1 MSNEI
6 MVTNV
11 NNELTITDK
20 KLNSYIARIAK
31 ATNGMMKNQRTVARL
46 LADIDETKCFERD
59 GFESATDFAVSY
71 YGIKKDYARKLVR
84 IGANYIEKD
93 FSTNLTHDEN
103 ADFTISQLAALLS
116 AKDQNKVRE
125 LCDMGVINP
134 RMTFKAITDVVKQM
148 NGKALAETTETAE
161 SATAEGEEQAVQDAV
176 SDSKAQKHKVA
187 ITISADGKVTV
198 KTDGTA
204 LDDDTARGVWM
215 YLKPFFDKE

>member
-6 MVTNV
+6 MAANV

-116 AKDQNKVRE
+116 AKDQSKMRE

-148 NGKALAETTETAE
+148 NGKALTETT
-161 SATAEGEEQAVQDAV
+161 EGEEQPTDGEEQATEGAVC
-176 SDSKAQKHKVA
+176 DSKAQKHKVA

-215 YLKPFFDKE
+215 YLKPFFDAE

>member
-1 MSNEI
+1 MA
-6 MVTNV
+6 THV

-116 AKDQNKVRE
+116 AKDQNKMRE

-148 NGKALAETTETAE
+148 NGKALTETT
-161 SATAEGEEQAVQDAV
+161 EGEEQATEGEEQPTEGAV

-198 KTDGTA
+198 KTDGDT

-215 YLKPFFDKE
+215 YLKPFFDGE

>member
-6 MVTNV
+6 MAANV

-59 GFESATDFAVSY
+59 GFESATDFAVTY

-84 IGANYIEKD
+84 IGANYVEKD

-148 NGKALAETTETAE
+148 NGKALAETTEGEEQPT
-161 SATAEGEEQAVQDAV
+161 EGEEQATESAT
-176 SDSKAQKHKVA
+176 SDSKAQKHKVI

-198 KTDGTA
+198 KTDGAA

-215 YLKPFFDKE
+215 YLKPFFDEE

>member
-1 MSNEI
+1 MA
-6 MVTNV
+6 TNV

-93 FSTNLTHDEN
+93 FSTSLTHDEN

-116 AKDQNKVRE
+116 AKDQTKVRE

-148 NGKALAETTETAE
+148 NGKALTETTEGEEHST
-161 SATAEGEEQAVQDAV
+161 EGEEQATESAV

-198 KTDGTA
+198 KTDGAA

-215 YLKPFFDKE
+215 YLKPFFDAE

>member
-1 MSNEI
+1 MATHI
-6 MVTNV
+6 

-116 AKDQNKVRE
+116 AKDQNKMRE

-134 RMTFKAITDVVKQM
+134 RMTFKAVTDVVKQM
-148 NGKALAETTETAE
+148 NGKALTETT
-161 SATAEGEEQAVQDAV
+161 EGEEQATEGEEQVTEDAV

-198 KTDGTA
+198 KTDGVA

-215 YLKPFFDKE
+215 YLKPFFDEE

>member
-6 MVTNV
+6 MATNV

-59 GFESATDFAVSY
+59 GFESATDFAVNY

-148 NGKALAETTETAE
+148 NGKALPETVEND
-161 SATAEGEEQAVQDAV
+161 TAEGEEQVTESAM

-187 ITISADGKVTV
+187 IIISADGKVTV
-198 KTDGTA
+198 KTDGDA

-215 YLKPFFDKE
+215 YLKPFFDVE